1 MSLIWGSGRNKNR
14 EKETRSNNSENKNIK
29 AKSPQHEA
37 TRSDVNDSI
46 DSSVFTHYSGN
57 GNGNGN
63 GFDAVPDIELT
74 PASAQIREQSNIVD
88 LSARRALPVSDT
100 DHVDITSHSPVSG
113 ASSKACAA
121 SEHPGSAD
129 ATILQFR
136 GRSEYIAA
144 IEIDDFLTLKMLY
157 SDVDL
162 QLLLDRMGYLLKR
175 EFGEQAVSRKQR
187 EFLIQFDD
195 FELLV
200 GGLLRAQFYAYKVDL
215 PSHNIFGE
223 VSDQPGLLLTWGIG
237 RSDSEAHAE
246 LIKKK
251 RYKAKR
257 KRARR
262 KRKPLEPV

>member
-14 EKETRSNNSENKNIK
+14 EKETRNNNSENKNIK

-37 TRSDVNDSI
+37 TRSDANDSI
-46 DSSVFTHYSGN
+46 DSSVFSHYSGN
-57 GNGNGN
+57 GFN
-63 GFDAVPDIELT
+63 AVPDIELT
-74 PASAQIREQSNIVD
+74 PASAQIREQSSNIVD

-215 PSHNIFGE
+215 PTHNIFGE

-237 RSDSEAHAE
+237 RTDSEAHAE

-257 KRARR
+257 KRSRR